1 MPAGRVNDPPMSPG
15 TVISGED
22 DKKYLFTVDA
32 AYERPEKDAAVT
44 FDIDENN
51 AGWAENVCTYNDVK
65 DDANKKASWQK
76 AWNDMDRV
84 KPWAKELKKRLKD
97 EGKI

>member
-32 AYERPEKDAAVT
+32 GYERPEKDAAVT
-44 FDIDENN
+44 FDIDEVNFHHF
-51 AGWAENVCTYNDVK
+51 
-65 DDANKKASWQK
+65 Q
-76 AWNDMDRV
+76 
-84 KPWAKELKKRLKD
+84 
-97 EGKI
+97 